1 MGKFVSLWA
10 EMGAEQWVVECLR
23 LGYSIPFLSPPPLSL
38 VPVVLSSYRVGSVR
52 HQGLLGAVLALL
64 AKDAIEPVAMPASPG
79 FYGRLFVVPKPD
91 GSWRPILDVS
101 ALNIYV
107 RQTRFKMES
116 SSSVLASVL
125 RGV

>member
-1 MGKFVSLWA
+1 MG
-10 EMGAEQWVVECLR
+10 
-23 LGYSIPFLSPPPLSL
+23 
-38 VPVVLSSYRVGSVR
+38 
-52 HQGLLGAVLALL
+52 GAVLALL

-125 RGV
+125 RGDWMTAIDLSDAYFHVPVRPSSRPFLRFVVGGVVYQFKVLPFGL